1 MKVFNFSSSA
11 FIQSSVSDVHTKWGI
26 VTADSV
32 KLGFSEVKNKLEF
45 DSKILLWSR
54 KNYHQLYGAV
64 VSVMTQT
71 KCFVF
76 QKLFQEI
83 NLFFFIYF

>member
-11 FIQSSVSDVHTKWGI
+11 FMQSPVSKVHTKWGI

-45 DSKILLWSR
+45 DR
-54 KNYHQLYGAV
+54 KV
-64 VSVMTQT
+64 
-71 KCFVF
+71 
-76 QKLFQEI
+76 LF
-83 NLFFFIYF
+83 

>member
-11 FIQSSVSDVHTKWGI
+11 FMQSSVSEVHTKWGI

-45 DSKILLWSR
+45 DRKIL
-54 KNYHQLYGAV
+54 
-64 VSVMTQT
+64 
-71 KCFVF
+71 F
-76 QKLFQEI
+76 
-83 NLFFFIYF
+83 